1 MLIISN
7 PFPLTPG
14 HGIGGGST
22 VINGCGNGTENGNGS
37 NEDDSR
43 SASFLQFE
51 YPPQLY
57 KSELSQYDTSL
68 AEYDEDIYE
77 LMIELLESN
86 RLNLDLYKQQ
96 PYLTFQIRLKLI
108 DFLLKMSIRLKI
120 LPFVFFKAVKIF
132 DRYCSKRIVLLDQ
145 SQLIITTCLWIA
157 SKIQG
162 GNNHFVNLSN
172 LEKLSTIKTINDL
185 GYGSGGKYL
194 GPTERF
200 RLPKLHELVKLCG
213 AKCKYDQGMFKQM
226 ELHVL
231 TTLDWCLNDP
241 SIEEF
246 IISGPEFLIL
256 DNNQPIHQLF
266 KVKEYLSYVSLYSSD
281 LIDCNLLDLGQVM
294 LDLINETFHLNSNDE
309 IYQSLMPEPA
319 KMDVLTY
326 KQIKK
331 NLIKSVLNS
340 SEFVLKL
347 FNSRGPM
354 YLYQQICENYNPGS
368 GSLGAGAGLVGV
380 VAEVSGVAVPPANI
394 TPRKRN
400 IPLSPSTTAS
410 SVTSP
415 MIMKKPNQTSPPCHY
430 TQINTPPSTRIPP
443 PHQISNKYHFSPQHM
458 GVGTNKNIYKP
469 AYTLN
474 GGINR
479 SLYKLPNIVTQGP
492 PGHQV
497 AAHQNNLLASLHSNT
512 SQGSRGDGHDENG
525 VADIFEYDY
534 SRKNGI
540 STPLSENESPIYS
553 SMKATSTA
561 F

>member
-7 PFPLTPG
+7 PFALTPG
-14 HGIGGGST
+14 HGRGIVGGST
-22 VINGCGNGTENGNGS
+22 TECVNGPNEEN
-37 NEDDSR
+37 SR
-43 SASFLQFE
+43 SGSFFQFE
-51 YPPQLY
+51 YPSPLY
-57 KSELSQYDTSL
+57 KSELSQHATSL
-68 AEYDEDIYE
+68 SEYNEDVYDV
-77 LMIELLESN
+77 MVDLLDAN
-86 RLNLDLYKQQ
+86 RPCLDLYKQQ
-96 PYLTFQIRLKLI
+96 PYLTFPIRLKLI

-132 DRYCSKRIVLLDQ
+132 DRYCSKRIILLDQ

-157 SKIQG
+157 SKFQG

-231 TTLDWCLNDP
+231 TTLDWSLNDP

-246 IISGPEFLIL
+246 VISGSEFLIL
-256 DNNQPIHQLF
+256 ENSQPLHELF
-266 KVKEYLSYVSLYSSD
+266 KVKEYLSYVSLYSSE
-281 LIDCNLLDLGQVM
+281 LIDCNLMDLGQV
-294 LDLINETFHLNSNDE
+294 LLGLITETFHLNSNDE
-309 IYQSLMPEPA
+309 IYQSLVPEPA
-319 KMDVLTY
+319 KIDMLIY
-326 KQIKK
+326 KNIKK
-331 NLIKSVLNS
+331 NLIKSILDS
-340 SEFVLKL
+340 SEFMLKL

-354 YLYQQICENYNPGS
+354 YLYQQICENYSPGS
-368 GSLGAGAGLVGV
+368 SALCAGAGAGIAGMGTG
-380 VAEVSGVAVPPANI
+380 VSGVVSGAVLPATV

-415 MIMKKPNQTSPPCHY
+415 MMMKKPNQTSPQCHY
-430 TQINTPPSTRIPP
+430 AQINTPPSSRIPP

-458 GVGTNKNIYKP
+458 GSGTNKSIYKP
-469 AYTLN
+469 AYTMN
-474 GGINR
+474 ASTTR
-479 SLYKLPNIVTQGP
+479 SLYKLPNIVTQAP
-492 PGHQV
+492 PAHQV
-497 AAHQNNLLASLHSNT
+497 AAHQCNSLASLHSST
-512 SQGSRGDGHDENG
+512 SQGSRGDGHDDSG

-540 STPLSENESPIYS
+540 STPLSENESPNYS
-553 SMKATSTA
+553 NMKASTA